1 MQLANLTNYRRV
13 TRAQIAKRAGVA
25 TGSVS
30 YHFKSMKKLQDAI
43 VGRAVEGKVLKV
55 VAQALANRHPLAVK
69 APEVIRKAAVA
80 LLVG

>member
-13 TRAQIAKRAGVA
+13 TRAAIAKHAGVA

-43 VGRAVEGKVLKV
+43 VERAVEGKVLKV
-55 VAQALANRHPLAVK
+55 VAQALANRHPVAAK
-69 APEVIRKAAVA
+69 APEVVRKAAVA